1 MNVQFGCHGHATTGA
16 RRDDRRKG
24 NRRSRNLRIF
34 RPIIFTMAMAGAF
47 ASGSLT
53 ACQRVDPPS
62 PETREASSES
72 VVVAANEASGDAVV
86 PPVVRPV
93 EHESAEVRSVF
104 AQWAMEGSG
113 PVFCRDIFDSDD
125 TVKRQL
131 QFETRRADF
140 CTNSDVYL
148 RPDYLGYLGGFVFEA
163 QHHGVLAP
171 AFAHGIV
178 GYPVGEQFFTL
189 SCELDP
195 EARADVM
202 RLRSFTHAQMDCE
215 PPTTLQVP
223 VMWEDK
229 ASAAAPLTWENLTVS
244 AQGFLMGQ
252 GAQADVLVNGVR
264 LRWSDGRDFSQRCS
278 DFPSLVWLPNQP
290 GHTVWYADQDAWTL
304 ARVHVESFESWPA
317 EQLAVTVSRCAVPTI
332 PGPEAGGHG
341 G

>member
-1 MNVQFGCHGHATTGA
+1 MNVQSGCHGHATTQA
-16 RRDDRRKG
+16 QRDGRLMGSRH
-24 NRRSRNLRIF
+24 SRNGRAF
-34 RPIIFTMAMAGAF
+34 RPIILMMAMAV
-47 ASGSLT
+47 ASGSGWLT
-53 ACQRVDPPS
+53 ACQRVVPLS

-72 VVVAANEASGDAVV
+72 VVVAASEASGDAVV

-104 AQWAMEGSG
+104 AQWEMEGSG
-113 PVFCRDIFDSDD
+113 PVFCRDIFDADD

-140 CTNSDVYL
+140 CSNSDVYL

-163 QHHGVLAP
+163 QHHGVLVP
-171 AFAHGIV
+171 AFAHGPV

-195 EARADVM
+195 ESRADVM
-202 RLRSFTHAQMDCE
+202 RLRSFSHAQMECE

-229 ASAAAPLTWENLTVS
+229 ASMPAPLRWENLTVS

-252 GAQADVLVNGVR
+252 GAQADVVVNGVR

-290 GHTVWYADQDAWTL
+290 DRTAWYADHDAWTL

-317 EQLAVTVSRCAVPTI
+317 EQLAVTVSRCAVPPI
-332 PGPEAGGHG
+332 PGLEAGGHG